1 MACISFCCALNER
14 YKKVLYMKEGV
25 FWVIPRNGAT
35 ERFEMI
41 SKFNDALGHFEIW
54 KTVVAE
60 HPDLKKYDYEH
71 FPRGRVW
78 IKDSKAIIFIDARLN
93 VPSIIAQIDKT
104 FCLNGNYEVQAVR

>member
-1 MACISFCCALNER
+1 
-14 YKKVLYMKEGV
+14 MKEGV
-25 FWVIPRNGAT
+25 FWVISRNGTAK
-35 ERFEMI
+35 EFELI
-41 SKFNDALGHFEIW
+41 SIFNGILGHSEIW
-54 KTVVAE
+54 KTVAAE
-60 HPDLKKYDYEH
+60 HLELKKYDYEY